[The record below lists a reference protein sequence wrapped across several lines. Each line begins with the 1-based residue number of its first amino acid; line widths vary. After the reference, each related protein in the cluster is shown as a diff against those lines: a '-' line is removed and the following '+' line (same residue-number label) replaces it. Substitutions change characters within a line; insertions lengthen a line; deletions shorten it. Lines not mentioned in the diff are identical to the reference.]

1 MTFEKRYGRLVLVM
15 SANSTILFEQIKA
28 GFDKIEKD
36 INSSSY
42 IGRINNIVNALI
54 NLNIASIP
62 QFDNIEEFISQINDV
77 NTDAYKVDSVFAL
90 PENIKHQTGRGELSM
105 LMMIKG
111 SRKSLRSN
119 NETGDIT
126 FDGKSYELKKE
137 SGILDFAIKTRGSVT
152 DKYNELI
159 TIRCF
164 CDKILNTYFV
174 DSDITKYFNDNF
186 RKKITEFSAADFQL
200 FDDLL
205 IRIKND
211 SVVQSA
217 EVGKILCS
225 VVNNF
230 STVVW
235 RKSVAELIVN
245 SYSGGVIVYR
255 KRKKGNRKVKRVDSK
270 YELLD
275 SNNVIVQNLTLGNIQ
290 LKIVN

>member
-1 MTFEKRYGRLVLVM
+1 M

-62 QFDNIEEFISQINDV
+62 QFDNITDFISQINDV

-211 SVVQSA
+211 SVIQSA
-217 EVGKILCS
+217 ELGKILCS

>member
-1 MTFEKRYGRLVLVM
+1 M

-62 QFDNIEEFISQINDV
+62 QFDNITDFISQINDV

-126 FDGKSYELKKE
+126 FDSKSYELKKE

-270 YELLD
+270 YELLN

>member
-137 SGILDFAIKTRGSVT
+137 SGIIDFAIKTRGSVT

>member
-1 MTFEKRYGRLVLVM
+1 M

-211 SVVQSA
+211 SVIQSA
-217 EVGKILCS
+217 ELGKILCS

>member
-1 MTFEKRYGRLVLVM
+1 M

-174 DSDITKYFNDNF
+174 DSDITKHFNDNF

-211 SVVQSA
+211 SVIQSA
-217 EVGKILCS
+217 ELGKILCS

>member
-1 MTFEKRYGRLVLVM
+1 M

-62 QFDNIEEFISQINDV
+62 QFDNITDFISQINDV

-211 SVVQSA
+211 SVIQSA

>member
-1 MTFEKRYGRLVLVM
+1 M

-62 QFDNIEEFISQINDV
+62 QFDNITDFISQINDV

-217 EVGKILCS
+217 EVAG
-225 VVNNF
+225 
-230 STVVW
+230 
-235 RKSVAELIVN
+235 
-245 SYSGGVIVYR
+245 
-255 KRKKGNRKVKRVDSK
+255 
-270 YELLD
+270 
-275 SNNVIVQNLTLGNIQ
+275 
-290 LKIVN
+290 

>member
-1 MTFEKRYGRLVLVM
+1 M

-137 SGILDFAIKTRGSVT
+137 SGIIDFAIKTRGSVT

-211 SVVQSA
+211 SVIQSA

>member
-1 MTFEKRYGRLVLVM
+1 M

-270 YELLD
+270 YELLN

>member
-211 SVVQSA
+211 SVIQSA
-217 EVGKILCS
+217 ELGKILCS

>member
-1 MTFEKRYGRLVLVM
+1 M

-62 QFDNIEEFISQINDV
+62 QFDNITDFISQINDV

>member
-1 MTFEKRYGRLVLVM
+1 M

-62 QFDNIEEFISQINDV
+62 QFDNITDFISQINDV

-270 YELLD
+270 YELLN

>member
-1 MTFEKRYGRLVLVM
+1 M

-36 INSSSY
+36 INSTSY

-137 SGILDFAIKTRGSVT
+137 SGIIDFAIKTRGSVT

-211 SVVQSA
+211 SVIQSA
-217 EVGKILCS
+217 ELGKILCS

>member
-211 SVVQSA
+211 SVIQSA
-217 EVGKILCS
+217 ELGKILCS

-270 YELLD
+270 YELLN

>member
-1 MTFEKRYGRLVLVM
+1 M

-174 DSDITKYFNDNF
+174 DSDITKYYNDNF

-211 SVVQSA
+211 SVIQSA
-217 EVGKILCS
+217 ELGKILCS

-270 YELLD
+270 YELLN

>member
-1 MTFEKRYGRLVLVM
+1 M

-211 SVVQSA
+211 SVIQSA

>member
-1 MTFEKRYGRLVLVM
+1 M